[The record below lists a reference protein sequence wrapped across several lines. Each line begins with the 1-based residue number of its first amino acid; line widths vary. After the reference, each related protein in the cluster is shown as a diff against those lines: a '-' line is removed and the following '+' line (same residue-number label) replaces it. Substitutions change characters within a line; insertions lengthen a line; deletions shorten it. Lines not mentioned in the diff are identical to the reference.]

1 MRGWTMRL
9 GTGWLAAIAAMLA
22 MTGCSGDAE
31 AAGATSEAG
40 DTAAIAAE
48 GPGLVGLSAPK
59 SKWGATLVWRGEWQV
74 DTRYTA
80 YDAVHYQGSSWIAL
94 TGSSNTPPSES
105 AYWTLLAAAGDMG
118 PQGET
123 GPQGPPGPQGE
134 MGLTG
139 PQGDTGATGATGA
152 TGPAGAMG
160 PAGPMGPTGATGPAG
175 PQGDTGATGPA
186 GPAGP
191 QGDTGATGPAGPAGA
206 QGEVGP
212 AGPAGP
218 QGDTGATGPAGP
230 QGDIGPAGPE
240 GPMGPQGPSGTV
252 ALVQISGGTS
262 PIVKQPAGACTG
274 DLGMEFFGVTTDVTL
289 AENQVLAV
297 TATADLGA
305 GALAVSNLT
314 LNVCTQGADGIVV
327 SDTEYIGYIGV
338 SPLSVAAGTFVPFT
352 ISRTWLA
359 GLGPFDVP
367 PGDLRVGLC
376 GCVDGDGPENE
387 WLVDWNWLTVQV
399 TQQ

>member
-22 MTGCSGDAE
+22 MTGCYGDAE

-94 TGSSNTPPSES
+94 TESSNTPPSES

-160 PAGPMGPTGATGPAG
+160 PAGPMGPTGAT
-175 PQGDTGATGPA
+175 
-186 GPAGP
+186 
-191 QGDTGATGPAGPAGA
+191 
-206 QGEVGP
+206 GP

-352 ISRTWLA
+352 IARTWLA